1 MKEKIQFIILIVVFV
16 GLLIFINNML
26 NETTDNTTNLSNVI
40 AEKNIISDENMNL
53 EENITIPEISSNNEN
68 TIENQISDDLEI
80 TNTNN
85 ENIANEA
92 GKVIEVTETT
102 FEEEVLKSDKTVLID
117 FYADWCGP
125 CKILSPIIEEVAK
138 ENPDLK
144 VVKIDVDKNESLAY
158 EYRAYSIP
166 TLVVIEN
173 GVEVNRAVGAIPKK
187 DVLELIK

>member
-1 MKEKIQFIILIVVFV
+1 
-16 GLLIFINNML
+16 
-26 NETTDNTTNLSNVI
+26 
-40 AEKNIISDENMNL
+40 MNL

>member
-53 EENITIPEISSNNEN
+53 EGNITIPEISSNNEN
-68 TIENQISDDLEI
+68 KIENQIFNDLENI
-80 TNTNN
+80 DANN
-85 ENIANEA
+85 ENTSNKV
-92 GKVIEVTETT
+92 GQVIEVTENT
-102 FEEEVLKSDKTVLID
+102 FEEEVLNSDQTVLID

-138 ENPDLK
+138 ENPDFK
-144 VVKIDVDKNESLAY
+144 VVKIDVDSNENLAY